1 MLHTCKENNHC
12 RSLFRYCI
20 FEPNPST
27 MRCLIVVQH
36 LRESKIKS
44 KKWEFGRKFK
54 NLGEKIRNLSKKIKK
69 HLSRG
74 GAQGAA
80 RSHLSK
86 PQKESPRCSYSRS
99 AIKVSLSC
107 LRCRKPNFFSTPQ
120 AREAH
125 FWPRAAQTAV
135 RSLVFEHQKPTLWLQ
150 CGAFSSTSGTI
161 ALEALLKIKF
171 DNTSSARASVFNRIG
186 PGSHQNQNSCKSVTG
201 AAVRRILAQKTTPVL
216 EVSQGKFFCDTS
228 AAEPLINNKVCVADV
243 VQSARR

>member
-1 MLHTCKENNHC
+1 MKPESSPGGARRLESSPGCQRRLESRLTSDPRRPEAPPSASR
-12 RSLFRYCI
+12 RSI
-20 FEPNPST
+20 
-27 MRCLIVVQH
+27 
-36 LRESKIKS
+36 ESAS
-44 KKWEFGRKFK
+44 KQK
-54 NLGEKIRNLSKKIKK
+54 SKKIKK

-135 RSLVFEHQKPTLWLQ
+135 RSPVFEHQKPTLWLQ
-150 CGAFSSTSGTI
+150 CSAFSSKSGTL
-161 ALEALLKIKF
+161 AAEVLQKIKI
-171 DNTSSARASVFNRIG
+171 DNTSNACF
-186 PGSHQNQNSCKSVTG
+186 Q
-201 AAVRRILAQKTTPVL
+201 
-216 EVSQGKFFCDTS
+216 
-228 AAEPLINNKVCVADV
+228 
-243 VQSARR
+243 